1 MNYAA
6 TKLLPAILTCLLFS
20 SGSHAAANKKSL
32 AVSVTLQPITATM
45 TEEEIDAVADKIIA
59 NVTKQT
65 GGLLRE

>member
-1 MNYAA
+1 MIADV
-6 TKLLPAILTCLLFS
+6 KLFDVYR
-20 SGSHAAANKKSL
+20 GKGVDEDKKSL
-32 AVSVTLQPITATM
+32 ALSVTLQPITATM